1 MNKKL
6 TLTFALTALLAAGN
20 ANADTKLVAKDTSTS
35 TTLASFSLGD
45 ISQLQFADGNLVVT
59 LNDKT
64 TRNVALSTT
73 LELTFDDVATAIG
86 QVKTSG
92 NALGIAYDG
101 QHLSASGFD
110 GTAEAAVYS
119 IGGQKVIDLKAW
131 NGTAVSTASLESGV
145 YILKVNNKSFKFV
158 KK

>member
-6 TLTFALTALLAAGN
+6 TLTFALAALLAAGN

-35 TTLASFSLGD
+35 TTITSFSLGD

-101 QHLSASGFD
+101 QQLSASGID

-131 NGTAVSTASLESGV
+131 NGIAVSTASLESGV